1 MRVLALL
8 LSGALLISG
17 CGKNPEA
24 EEKKKVQK
32 EVEDLGDPNAP
43 LEIRALQGA
52 KQVKTDFEEKQ
63 KEEQKIL
70 EERD

>member
-17 CGKNPEA
+17 CGTNPEA
-24 EEKKKVQK
+24 EEKEKVQK
-32 EVEDLGDPNAP
+32 EVENLGDPNAP

-52 KQVKTDFEEKQ
+52 TQVKTDIEEKQ
-63 KEEQKIL
+63 KGEQKIL
-70 EERD
+70 KERD

>member
-8 LSGALLISG
+8 LSGALLIFG

-24 EEKKKVQK
+24 EEKNKVQK

-52 KQVKTDFEEKQ
+52 KQVKTDIEKKQ

-70 EERD
+70 KERD